1 MPIKTGKQYVKNLN
15 RLSPEVWLNG
25 ARIKGKISHHIA
37 FRGLIKSQASLY
49 DMQSEEQFRDKMTYI
64 SPDTGDRV
72 GLSFLHPKSK
82 EDLRSRRNMMSLWA
96 DRHHGFLGRS
106 PDYMNTA
113 LMAFS
118 GAAGLLAD
126 KNPQFAENLKNYY
139 VYCRENDITLSHG
152 FIQSKVS
159 MLSAVLDNGND
170 SSAARVH
177 EVNQDGYIVS
187 GAFLLN
193 TQGATSEEL
202 LVYPQPPM
210 RLDQVNPYAFFFA
223 VPSNL
228 KGIKFICRE
237 NTVISSSNYN
247 YPLSSRYEEMDTLV
261 ILDHVLVPHDRMFF
275 YGDEELSVS
284 FFAKSHFHTHVSHQ
298 ILCRYIA
305 KTEFLI
311 GVLEYLAECLDRS
324 EDLFF
329 INKVSEVLIAL
340 ETLKSFVIASE
351 EQSYMDEWGMMLPNP
366 KPLYAANAWYPK
378 VYPQIME
385 TIQLLGS
392 SDLIMIP
399 SKQDFDS
406 PLSPYLNK
414 YLQGIDMDAYS
425 KVQLFR
431 LAWELSLS
439 AFGGRQTQ
447 YERFFFGSPNTLTER
462 IYSNLADRDRYMDI
476 VKQWMTNK

>member
-1 MPIKTGKQYVKNLN
+1 MSIKTGKQYLENLN

-25 ARIKGKISHHIA
+25 ARIKGKLSDHIA
-37 FRGLIKSQASLY
+37 FCGLIQSQASLY
-49 DMQSEEQFRDKMTYI
+49 DMQSEEQYRDKMTYT
-64 SPDTGDRV
+64 SPDTGDLV
-72 GLSFLHPKSK
+72 GLSFLHPTSK
-82 EDLRSRRNMMSLWA
+82 EDLRRRRDMMTLWA

-118 GAAGLLAD
+118 GAAELLSGI
-126 KNPQFAENLKNYY
+126 NPQFAENLKNYY

-152 FIQSKVS
+152 FIQSKIS
-159 MLSAVLDNGND
+159 RLSALLGNGNE
-170 SSAARVH
+170 SSAARVN
-177 EVNQDGYIVS
+177 EITQDGYVVS

-193 TQGATSEEL
+193 TQGATAEEL
-202 LVYPQPPM
+202 LIYPQPPIT
-210 RLDQVNPYAFFFA
+210 LDTVNPYAFFFA

-237 NTVISSSNYN
+237 NSIKSSSRFD

-261 ILDHVLVPHDRMFF
+261 ILDQVVVPHDRMFF
-275 YGDEELSVS
+275 YGDEELSES
-284 FFAKSHFHTHVSHQ
+284 FFAKSNFHTHVSHQ

-311 GVLEYLAECLDRS
+311 GVLECLAQSLDKSEDRS
-324 EDLFF
+324 F
-329 INKVSEVLIAL
+329 IEKVSDVLVAL
-340 ETLKSFVIASE
+340 ETLKAFVIASE
-351 EQSYMDEWGMMLPNP
+351 EQSSMDEWGIMVPNP

-378 VYPQIME
+378 VYPRIVEAIQI
-385 TIQLLGS
+385 LGS

-399 SKQDFDS
+399 SEQDFNS
-406 PLSPYLNK
+406 PISPYLDK
-414 YLQGIDMDAYS
+414 YLQGVDMDANS
-425 KVQLFR
+425 KVHLFR

-447 YERFFFGSPNTLTER
+447 YERFFFGSPDTLTER
-462 IYSNLADRDRYMDI
+462 TYSNLSDREKYINI

>member
-1 MPIKTGKQYVKNLN
+1 MPIKTGKQYIKNLN
-15 RLSPEVWLNG
+15 KLSPEIWLNG
-25 ARIKGKISHHIA
+25 ARIKGKISQHPA

-49 DMQSEEQFRDKMTYI
+49 DMQFEERYRDRMTYI

-72 GLSFLHPKSK
+72 GLSYLPPSSK
-82 EDLRSRRNMMSLWA
+82 GDLQRRRNMMSLWA
-96 DRHHGFLGRS
+96 DQHHGFLGRA

-113 LMAFS
+113 LMAFA
-118 GAAGLLAD
+118 GAAGMLAET
-126 KNPQFAENLKNYY
+126 NPQFADNLRNYY

-152 FIQSKVS
+152 FIQSKIS
-159 MLSAVLDNGND
+159 MLSAVLDNGNE

-177 EVNQDGYIVS
+177 EITQDGYIVS

-202 LVYPQPPM
+202 LIYPQPSM
-210 RLDQVNPYAFFFA
+210 SNDEVNPYAFFFA

-228 KGIKFICRE
+228 EGIKFVCRE
-237 NTVISSSNYN
+237 NTVNGSSKYN

-261 ILDHVLVPHDRMFF
+261 ILDHVLVPHDRMFL
-275 YGDEELSVS
+275 YGDEELSAS
-284 FFAKSHFHTHVSHQ
+284 FFARSHFHTHVSHQ

-305 KTEFLI
+305 KTEFLV
-311 GVLEYLAECLDRS
+311 GVLEYMAECLDRS
-324 EDLFF
+324 GDKFF
-329 INKVSEVLIAL
+329 IDRVSEILITL
-340 ETLKSFVIASE
+340 ETLKALVIASE
-351 EQSYMDEWGMMLPNP
+351 AQSSLDEWGRMLPDP
-366 KPLYAANAWYPK
+366 RPLYAANAWYPK
-378 VYPQIME
+378 VYPQIIE

-399 SKQDFDS
+399 SEQDFSS
-406 PLSPYLNK
+406 PISPYLNK
-414 YLQGIDMDAYS
+414 YLQGSDTDAYS

-431 LAWELSLS
+431 LAWELSVS

-462 IYSNLADRDRYMDI
+462 IYSNLGDRDRYMNI
-476 VKQWMTNK
+476 VKGWMTHK